1 MKYKVGDKLRVK
13 KDLKIDIAY
22 FMEDRSGSDCIV
34 DDMLQF
40 SNQVAVITHCNDTF
54 YQINLDKGA
63 YYWTD
68 EMFEGLVSE
77 KTTEEDQ
84 FCDYVAQLKQLA
96 TKQEEIP
103 YINAVEA
110 REMFDVNYTADKLRK
125 LVYGR
130 IRNCAKTTKSTVV
143 NASEFPLEIR
153 ELICKE
159 LEFKGFSTYSSHLGQ
174 VTTIKI
180 SW

>member
-13 KDLKIDIAY
+13 KDLKIDTAY

-68 EMFEGLVSE
+68 EMFEDLAVETQPVS
-77 KTTEEDQ
+77 
-84 FCDYVAQLKQLA
+84 
-96 TKQEEIP
+96 KQESIP
-103 YINAVEA
+103 YINAAEA

-125 LVYGR
+125 IMYGA
-130 IRNCAKTTKSTVV
+130 IRGLAKTQNNVV
-143 NASEFPLEIR
+143 INASEFPLEIR
-153 ELICKE
+153 ELVCKE
-159 LEFKGFSTYSSHLGQ
+159 LEFKGFSTYSAHLGH